1 VSNDSP
7 PTDDTNS
14 AAYQKAT
21 RSSRSMTPTRR
32 FLYRL
37 ALPIAMG
44 LVRFLWFSYRVK
56 RIVGDENMDAAI
68 RASGP
73 VIPTMWHQHLLL
85 GGWYLLRKRSLGLK
99 LGFLISP
106 SVDGEVG
113 AMVAQ
118 RMGGYVIRGSTTY
131 TGARALRDFYMAVAK
146 EKVSPLVTP
155 DGPKGPRRVAK
166 SGAVLIAQLA
176 GKPIVPISF
185 AGSRVFKF
193 TAWDRFILP
202 VPFTRIVLAVGEP
215 IKVPK
220 VMTPEELEAM
230 QLRLQETL
238 NRLFATA
245 QRELG

>member
-7 PTDDTNS
+7 PKEQNS
-14 AAYQKAT
+14 VTYQQVT

-32 FLYRL
+32 LLYRL

-56 RIVGDENMDAAI
+56 RIIGDEHMDAAI
-68 RASGP
+68 RSSGP
-73 VIPTMWHQHLLL
+73 VIPAMWHQHLLL
-85 GGWYLLRKRSLGLK
+85 GGWYLMGKRSAGLK

-118 RMGGYVIRGSTTY
+118 RMGGFVIRGSTTY
-131 TGARALRDFYMAVAK
+131 TGARALRDIYLAVAK

-155 DGPKGPRRVAK
+155 DGPTGPRFVAK
-166 SGAVLIAQLA
+166 SGAIMLAQLA
-176 GKPIVPISF
+176 GKPIVPISY
-185 AGSRVFKF
+185 AGKRVFKLR
-193 TAWDRFILP
+193 AWDRFILP
-202 VPFTRIVLAVGEP
+202 LPFTRIVLAVGEP

-220 VMTPEELEAM
+220 VMTSEELQAT
-230 QLRLQETL
+230 QLKLQATL
-238 NRLFATA
+238 NRLFETA
-245 QRELG
+245 QREVG